1 MQEWAQVDDY
11 QVKAIQFGNV
21 TIYVRRPILS
31 SDEYRRRERSVQS
44 ALAIYGRSI
53 K

>member
-1 MQEWAQVDDY
+1 MQKWTQSDSY
-11 QVKAIQFGNV
+11 RVKTIQLGNV
-21 TIYVRRPILS
+21 TIYVRRPVLS

-44 ALAIYGRSI
+44 ALETYGRAV